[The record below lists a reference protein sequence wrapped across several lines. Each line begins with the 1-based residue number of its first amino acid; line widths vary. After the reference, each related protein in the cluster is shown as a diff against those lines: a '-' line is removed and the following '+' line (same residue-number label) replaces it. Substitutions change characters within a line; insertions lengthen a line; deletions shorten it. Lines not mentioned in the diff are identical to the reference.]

1 MAYGLTMISIRRLG
15 ALVPAVEGGLEA
27 DERIGG
33 GDGHAGHSTPG
44 VDRRYGHLALEL
56 ASGRLLILQVT

>member
-33 GDGHAGHSTPG
+33 GDGHAVPLNTGRGPSLR
-44 VDRRYGHLALEL
+44 DLALEL
-56 ASGRLLILQVT
+56 RPGVC